1 MVFWGVITKLDY
13 FGVKSMHYI
22 LRSFLQV
29 SVKNG
34 NVFGGS

>member
-1 MVFWGVITKLDY
+1 MMFWGSSRNWTIL
-13 FGVKSMHYI
+13 GVNSMHYI

-34 NVFGGS
+34 NVLGGR